1 MLDRFNEGF
10 GPLASPVAGGHPPV
24 RPLHLMYLAALETG
38 ADDPAQFAW
47 DIMKSQ
53 KMVAKKNGV
62 ALEGDA
68 ANLAHLR
75 EQFDEFTETA
85 LPILRRLG
93 VI

>member
-1 MLDRFNEGF
+1 
-10 GPLASPVAGGHPPV
+10 
-24 RPLHLMYLAALETG
+24 
-38 ADDPAQFAW
+38 
-47 DIMKSQ
+47 MKSQ